1 MVSNRIASNRIASNR
16 IVSNRIVSETCIDSE
31 MHFLLKRMC
40 VLKDSYSIKR
50 NLFFLTIKAGKF

>member
-40 VLKDSYSIKR
+40 VLKGSYSIKR
-50 NLFFLTIKAGKF
+50 NLFF